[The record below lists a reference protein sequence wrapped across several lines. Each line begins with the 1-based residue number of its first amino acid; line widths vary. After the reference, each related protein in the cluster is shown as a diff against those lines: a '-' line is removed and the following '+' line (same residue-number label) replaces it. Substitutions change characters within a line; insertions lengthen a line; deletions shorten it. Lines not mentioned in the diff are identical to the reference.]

1 METAGACFE
10 RCLSQAPAE
19 VLMLGQLEASAGGI
33 VARNGQ
39 SACWLAVALFWGPA
53 RLVNNSDTMNK
64 TDQMS
69 FFGFE
74 AESTEKPAKP
84 ARALKPVTT
93 LAPSVPCPT
102 APASA
107 ALALAQPE
115 ADLNATASPAPA
127 ALATDPEAMAQT
139 LAQHPDFR
147 VLRRLRPVADYGGLH
162 GQATQRVIV
171 LDTETTGLDSKSE
184 KVIEL
189 AMLSVLVD
197 TVTGLPV
204 GPVTIYESF
213 EDPGKPIPPQ
223 ITEITGIDDSMV
235 QGLRIDDAA
244 VTAMVEQADLIVAH
258 NAGFDRPFVEARW
271 PVFAA
276 KSWNCSFMGIDWKK
290 EGSGSAKL
298 EFLAAERGWF
308 YDAHRAQVDCHAL
321 LQVLASPLAGGQ
333 TGLARLL
340 AGAGQTRYKLRAT
353 GAPFEAKDK
362 LKARGYRWDG
372 EGRVWW
378 CSLASDA
385 LLDAECDWLRA
396 EVYGRRSA
404 RVLLEA
410 MDSRVQFSARPGQ
423 QTDREL

>member
-1 METAGACFE
+1 M
-10 RCLSQAPAE
+10 S
-19 VLMLGQLEASAGGI
+19 
-33 VARNGQ
+33 
-39 SACWLAVALFWGPA
+39 
-53 RLVNNSDTMNK
+53 K

-74 AESTEKPAKP
+74 AETAEKPATPAKAAKAAKAVKP
-84 ARALKPVTT
+84 VSPPATAVTPAEAVEVVSATAPWVAVAPPEAPPTPPVTT
-93 LAPSVPCPT
+93 LAS
-102 APASA
+102 
-107 ALALAQPE
+107 E
-115 ADLNATASPAPA
+115 H
-127 ALATDPEAMAQT
+127 EAMALA

-147 VLRRLRPVADYGGLH
+147 VLRRLVPRTDYGPVN

-197 TVTGLPV
+197 SVTGLPV
-204 GPVTIYESF
+204 GPVTVYESF
-213 EDPGKPIPPQ
+213 EDPGRPIPPQ

-235 QGLRIDDAA
+235 QGQRIDDAA
-244 VTAMVEQADLIVAH
+244 VNALVQAADLVVAH
-258 NAGFDRPFVEARW
+258 NAGFDRPFVEARF

-276 KSWNCSFMGIDWKK
+276 KAWGCSFQGIDWKK

-298 EFLAAERGWF
+298 EFLASERGWF

-321 LQVLASPLAGGQ
+321 LQVLSSPLADGQ
-333 TGLARLL
+333 TGLSRLL

-353 GAPFEAKDK
+353 GAPFESKDK

-372 EGRVWW
+372 DGRVWW
-378 CSLASDA
+378 CSLASDD

-396 EVYGRRSA
+396 EVYGQRSA
-404 RVLLEA
+404 RVHLEA
-410 MDSRVQFSARPGQ
+410 MDSRVQFSSRSGPVSE
-423 QTDREL
+423 RSV

>member
-1 METAGACFE
+1 
-10 RCLSQAPAE
+10 
-19 VLMLGQLEASAGGI
+19 
-33 VARNGQ
+33 
-39 SACWLAVALFWGPA
+39 
-53 RLVNNSDTMNK
+53 MNK
-64 TDQMS
+64 IDQLS

-74 AESTEKPAKP
+74 GDAAASTPPKAAKT
-84 ARALKPVTT
+84 RKSKTTSPVGTMPD
-93 LAPSVPCPT
+93 LVQVGAAPPVAMNISAPS
-102 APASA
+102 
-107 ALALAQPE
+107 
-115 ADLNATASPAPA
+115 
-127 ALATDPEAMAQT
+127 DPEAMAQT

-147 VLRRLRPVADYGGLH
+147 VLRRLVPRSDYGPIN
-162 GQATQRVIV
+162 GQTTQRVIV
-171 LDTETTGLDSKSE
+171 LDTETTGLDSKNE

-197 TVTGLPV
+197 VATGLPV
-204 GPVTIYESF
+204 GPVSIYESF

-235 QGLRIDDAA
+235 QGQRIDDSA
-244 VTAMVEQADLIVAH
+244 VNALVQEADLVVAH
-258 NAGFDRPFVEARW
+258 NAGFDRPFVEARF
-271 PVFAA
+271 PVFAGKA
-276 KSWNCSFMGIDWKK
+276 WGCSFQGIDWKK

-298 EFLAAERGWF
+298 EFLASERGWF

-321 LQVLASPLAGGQ
+321 LQVLASPLADGQ
-333 TGLARLL
+333 TGLSRLL

-378 CSLASDA
+378 CSLGSDD
-385 LLDAECDWLRA
+385 LLDAECTWLRD

-410 MDSRVQFSARPGQ
+410 LDSRVQYSSRSGL
-423 QTDREL
+423 QTERQL

>member
-1 METAGACFE
+1 M
-10 RCLSQAPAE
+10 S
-19 VLMLGQLEASAGGI
+19 
-33 VARNGQ
+33 
-39 SACWLAVALFWGPA
+39 
-53 RLVNNSDTMNK
+53 K

-74 AESTEKPAKP
+74 PEAAEKPAKP
-84 ARALKPVTT
+84 AKASK
-93 LAPSVPCPT
+93 LASPP
-102 APASA
+102 
-107 ALALAQPE
+107 
-115 ADLNATASPAPA
+115 ATAVMPAEAVAVVPVA
-127 ALATDPEAMAQT
+127 APLVAQASDPEVMAQV

-147 VLRRLRPVADYGGLH
+147 VLRRLQPVNDYGGLQ

-197 TVTGLPV
+197 SATGLPV

-213 EDPGKPIPPQ
+213 EDPGRPIPPQ

-235 QGLRIDDAA
+235 QGQRIDDAA
-244 VTAMVEQADLIVAH
+244 VNALVQEADLVVAH

-271 PVFAA
+271 PVFAGKA
-276 KSWNCSFMGIDWKK
+276 WGCSFQGIDWKK

-298 EFLAAERGWF
+298 EFLASERGWF

-321 LQVLASPLAGGQ
+321 LQVLASPLADGQ
-333 TGLARLL
+333 SGLARLL
-340 AGAGQTRYKLRAT
+340 TGADQTRYKLRAT

-378 CSLASDA
+378 CSLGSDA
-385 LLDAECDWLRA
+385 LLDAECAWLRA
-396 EVYGRRSA
+396 EVYGQRSA
-404 RVLLEA
+404 RVQLEA
-410 MDSRVQFSARPGQ
+410 MDSRVQFSSRSGALSERSV
-423 QTDREL
+423 